1 MPKSTAEGAGG
12 TIKDS
17 LILYLDA
24 ANTNSYPGSGTTW
37 KDLSSTTANGTLT
50 NGAVY
55 SNTNVGTISL
65 DGVDDYVDIGNKIS
79 LLAPTLP
86 LTMEAWI
93 YINAGSQLGSG
104 LIVLDSRGPS
114 PTTYYGTILSFVNNS
129 NVVLF
134 GASYGDGSGINDST
148 HRQTAGTA
156 ANFVTNTWYHVVGI
170 VENAIANS
178 KIYVNGVSQAL
189 TTSGTGGALAW
200 SGGLGTGR
208 VGGNWG
214 PGTPTMAGRIAVA
227 KVYRRALTQA
237 EVTQN
242 YNALKGR
249 FGL

>member
-12 TIKDS
+12 IIKDS
-17 LILYLDA
+17 LLLYLDA

-37 KDLSSTTANGTLT
+37 RDMSTIVANGTLT
-50 NGAVY
+50 NGPTY
-55 SNTNVGTISL
+55 SNTNAGTISL

-79 LLAPTLP
+79 LLALTLP

-93 YINAGSQLGSG
+93 YINAGSPSAG
-104 LIVLDSRGPS
+104 LIALDSRGPGT
-114 PTTYYGTILSFVNNS
+114 TTYYGTILSFVNSS
-129 NVVLF
+129 NIVIF
-134 GASYGDGSGINDST
+134 GTSYGDGIGNNDPT
-148 HRQTAGTA
+148 HRQTAGTG
-156 ANFVTNTWYHVVGI
+156 ANFITNTWYHVVGI

-178 KIYVNGVSQAL
+178 KIYVNGVSQAI

-200 SGGLGTGR
+200 SGGVGTGR

-227 KVYRRALTQA
+227 KVYSRALTQA

>member
-37 KDLSSTTANGTLT
+37 RDMSTTTSNGTLAS
-50 NGAVY
+50 GSVY
-55 SNTNVGTISL
+55 SNTNAGTISL

-86 LTMEAWI
+86 LTSEIWI
-93 YINAGSQLGSG
+93 YINSNSPNSG
-104 LIVLDSRGPS
+104 CISLDSRGPS
-114 PTTYYGTILSFVNNS
+114 ISTYYGINLSFVNTTNT
-129 NVVLF
+129 VLF
-134 GASYGDGSGINDST
+134 GISYGDGIGNNDPT
-148 HRQTAGTA
+148 HRQTATTGT
-156 ANFVTNTWYHVVGI
+156 NFTVNTWYHVVGI
-170 VENAIANS
+170 AENAIANS
-178 KIYVNGVSQAL
+178 KIYVNGVSQAI

-200 SGGLGTGR
+200 SGGVGTGR

-214 PGTPTMAGRIAVA
+214 PGTPSMNGRIAVA
-227 KVYRRALTQA
+227 KVYSRALTQA

-242 YNALKGR
+242 YNALKSR